1 LNFIETEHNERLS
14 WQQCTDDELE
24 AVGKASFCLQDL
36 AFREISYDTEIT
48 DEATEKRTG
57 ELERLLDKNNTFQKV
72 SAFVT
77 NVSIHPISCFTHWAI
92 YAHFENTQISC
103 KLTTIIK

>member
-14 WQQCTDDELE
+14 WQQRTDDELE

-57 ELERLLDKNNTFQKV
+57 ELVTFQKV

-77 NVSIHPISCFTHWAI
+77 NVSIHPIGCFTHWAI